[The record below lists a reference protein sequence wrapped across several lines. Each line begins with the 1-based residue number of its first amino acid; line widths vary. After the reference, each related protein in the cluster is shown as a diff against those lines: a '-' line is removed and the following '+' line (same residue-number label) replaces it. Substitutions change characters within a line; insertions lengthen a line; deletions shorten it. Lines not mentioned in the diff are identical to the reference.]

1 MGMAIVALENG
12 ARRLTAV
19 DDLAA
24 SEGAFPGQSMA
35 DALAL
40 LPRLKIVDAEAEQ
53 DAAALG
59 RLADWCVRFSPNVAI
74 DPPDGLF
81 FDIAGCAHLWG
92 GEAVMAT
99 TLLQRLTAQAI
110 PARIAIAD
118 TFGAAWALARYATE
132 TITIAQPDDE
142 AILLSSLPVAA
153 LRLEGSQAHQLRRL
167 GLTTIGQ
174 VAALPRIALRK
185 RFSDDLM
192 LRLSRA
198 RGEADEALHFRY
210 PPAPWS
216 ERKVFAE
223 PIGKPEDLALLLRD
237 LAGALCAR
245 LERAGLGSRFFQA
258 AFYRVDGDV
267 AMRDVGTA
275 LPARE
280 PRRLVDL
287 FAPKLETLDPGFGIE
302 TVALS
307 AGDVEPLKHAQ
318 FDLIE
323 ATVDARDA
331 DLAPLIDRLRNRF
344 GASEIWRAS
353 PYPSHVPERAV
364 LRVAPLAST
373 AIAHWPVVDQKR
385 PVRLFRW
392 AEPLKYVAALT
403 PDDPPKRF
411 EWRGKAHL
419 VRRAEGPERIG
430 AEWWRR
436 PWAENADDRIRDY
449 YQLEDDNGA
458 RFWVFRTGLHGGP
471 RDVQW
476 WLHGLFA

>member
-1 MGMAIVALENG
+1 MSMAIVALENG
-12 ARRLTAV
+12 ARRLSAV
-19 DDLAA
+19 DELAA

-40 LPRLKIVDAEAEQ
+40 LPRLKIVDAEVDE

-92 GEAVMAT
+92 GEAAMAAA
-99 TLLQRLTAQAI
+99 LLQRLTTQTI

-118 TFGAAWALARYATE
+118 TFGAAWALARYASE
-132 TITIAQPDDE
+132 TVTIAQPDDE

-153 LRLEGSQAHQLRRL
+153 LRLDDSQAHQLRRL

-174 VAALPRIALRK
+174 VARLPRVALRK
-185 RFSDDLM
+185 RFGDDLM
-192 LRLSRA
+192 LRLA
-198 RGEADEALHFRY
+198 QTRGEADEALHFRY

-223 PIGKPEDLALLLRD
+223 PIGKPEDLMLLLRD
-237 LAGALCAR
+237 LAGALCVR
-245 LERAGLGSRFFQA
+245 LERAGLGSRSFQA

-267 AMRDVGTA
+267 AVRDVGTA

-302 TVALS
+302 TVVLS
-307 AGDVEPLKHAQ
+307 AGEVEPLKHAQ
-318 FDLIE
+318 FDLVE
-323 ATVDARDA
+323 ATVDARNA

-344 GASEIWRAS
+344 GAGQVWRAI
-353 PYPSHVPERAV
+353 PYPSHVPERAAT
-364 LRVAPLAST
+364 RIAPLELPRNETWNLEQS
-373 AIAHWPVVDQKR
+373 R
-385 PVRLFRW
+385 PVRLLRW
-392 AEPLKYVAALT
+392 PEPLDQVLAPL
-403 PDDPPKRF
+403 PDDPPRRF
-411 EWRGKAHL
+411 HWRGHAHL
-419 VRRAEGPERIG
+419 IRRAEGPERIG

-436 PWAENADDRIRDY
+436 PWAQNADDRIRDY
-449 YQLEDDNGA
+449 YQVEDDKGA

-476 WLHGLFA
+476 WLHGFFA